1 MMDDHTAP
9 DGASGEEE
17 LRILLRGAVEGL
29 QPSEDAL
36 ERLLHAV
43 PARRARR
50 RRAVVG
56 AAAAALLAG
65 TAIPAALHLSG
76 DGGTS
81 TDRQAMAGHEAHSGD
96 KQGGASDPHQNGY
109 GSYPKAGGS
118 PGGSPDAGGATGQ
131 PDPSQGGAPV
141 GGLTSG
147 PAGTGTSGGP
157 AGSAA
162 GPGTGTGPLPPVAAP
177 GVPGC
182 GAEQLGVVGF
192 VRNPETDGRVAGGF
206 RVTNVS
212 SQGCAVTGRDTVTA
226 ASTPVATLGPGSGVA
241 VVAHTAGGPGSG
253 LLPDPSAEASVVVL
267 RPNKS
272 YEVRFAW
279 VPPGEPCTANGSD
292 GSGKPPQ
299 TGSAGTS
306 GAPGSGSASEPQT
319 GTPQAP
325 SVVEVSHTPQTSGA
339 PTTRT
344 SIPDAC
350 GGTVY
355 RTGAIPVDD

>member
-1 MMDDHTAP
+1 MMDDNTAP
-9 DGASGEEE
+9 GGASGEEE

-36 ERLLHAV
+36 ERLRHAV

-65 TAIPAALHLSG
+65 TAIPTALHLSG

-81 TDRQAMAGHEAHSGD
+81 TDRQAMAGHEAHSGEERR
-96 KQGGASDPHQNGY
+96 GASDPHQNGY

-118 PGGSPDAGGATGQ
+118 RGGSPDAGGATGQ
-131 PDPSQGGAPV
+131 PDPSQGGAPSE
-141 GGLTSG
+141 GTTSG

-157 AGSAA
+157 AGTAA
-162 GPGTGTGPLPPVAAP
+162 GSTAGALPPVAAP

-182 GAEQLGVVGF
+182 GAEQLGVVGY
-192 VRNPETDGRVAGGF
+192 VRNPEADGRVAGGF

-212 SQGCAVTGRDTVTA
+212 SQGCAVTGRDNVTA
-226 ASTPVATLGPGSGVA
+226 ASTPVATLGPGAGVA
-241 VVAHTAGGPGSG
+241 VVGHTAGGPGSG
-253 LLPDPSAEASVVVL
+253 LLPDPSAEAPVVVL
-267 RPNKS
+267 PPNKS

-279 VPPGEPCTANGSD
+279 VPPGEPCTAGGST
-292 GSGKPPQ
+292 GGGTPPQ
-299 TGSAGTS
+299 TGPGGASGTLGS
-306 GAPGSGSASEPQT
+306 GAASESQT
-319 GTPQAP
+319 AAPQAP
-325 SVVEVSHTPQTSGA
+325 SVVEVSHTPQTGGA
-339 PTTRT
+339 ATTRT